1 MTKFLTVDEMV
12 AMIGK
17 EEILQIA
24 GIGRERH
31 DDGRRID
38 VEKVEAAIEFADDL
52 VVAKLRARYE
62 SVAYLVPEQTP
73 NLLKGYV
80 ADIARY
86 RLRLRSAN
94 KNEVTDEVRQRYK
107 DACAFLKD
115 VQQGHAS
122 IDIAGDPRSSETRFF
137 GVGDANPENRT
148 NEILAGY

>member
-1 MTKFLTVDEMV
+1 MKFLTVDEMV
-12 AMIGK
+12 TTIGS
-17 EEILQIA
+17 EEILQVA

-31 DDGRRID
+31 EDGRRID
-38 VEKVEAAIEFADDL
+38 TDKVEEAIRFADDL
-52 VVAKLRARYE
+52 VIAKISARYE
-62 SVAYLVPEQTP
+62 TVSTITPEQTP

-94 KNEVTDEVRQRYK
+94 QNQVTDEVRNRYK

-122 IDIAGDPRSSETRFF
+122 LNIAGDPRGSETRFF
-137 GVGDANPENRT
+137 GVGDANPENRAD
-148 NEILAGY
+148 EILAGY